1 MKSDLRSSLRRHG
14 KITLISAR
22 LRVGKE
28 VAMPLKRGVFLAPAT
43 ITSLGLL
50 SGFYSIISA
59 FDRHFELAALM
70 IIVAF
75 ICDGLDGRVARISRT
90 ASQFGVE
97 YDSLSDVVAF
107 GVAPASLIYMFALFQ
122 LGNLGWVV
130 CGAYVV
136 CAALRLARFNVQ
148 VGGVDKRRF
157 VGLPVPGAA
166 AMIAGLV
173 TVYSYFEMSSARLLM
188 AVAAPLTLILACLM
202 VSRVPYPSFKAI
214 KTTGRVP
221 LELLAGVLVVIAFA
235 ITLPQITVFVGATLY
250 VLSGPYLML
259 RGEPLITIGMPG
271 DGAEPGAEA
280 EQARSQTLPNRVKRT
295 QDIGR

>member
-1 MKSDLRSSLRRHG
+1 MNSEPSPSSQRHRKLR
-14 KITLISAR
+14 LISAR

-28 VAMPLKRGVFLAPAT
+28 VAMPLKRGVFLAPAA

-50 SGFYSIISA
+50 SGFYSIVSA
-59 FDRHFELAALM
+59 VDRHFELAALM

-107 GVAPASLIYMFALFQ
+107 GVAPAALIYAFALFA

-173 TVYSYFEMSSARLLM
+173 LVYSYLEMSSARLLTT
-188 AVAAPLTLILACLM
+188 VAAPLTLILACLM

-214 KTTGRVP
+214 KTSGRVP
-221 LELLAGVLVVIAFA
+221 LELLAAILVVMAFA

-250 VLSGPYLML
+250 VVSGPFLML
-259 RGEPLITIGMPG
+259 RGEPLITVDTP
-271 DGAEPGAEA
+271 AAPTPSTPEPEP
-280 EQARSQTLPNRVKRT
+280 RSQPLNNRRHDT
-295 QDIGR
+295 AR